1 MKPTDV
7 SIYSAV
13 KPDPLGDHGQ
23 AFMTETTPRN
33 WVLSSRQH
41 KIDTAVNKIKS
52 VTGIDPTGAE
62 FDAELIKAVAVS
74 QRKTAKLID
83 STIQKLS
90 SIG

>member
-13 KPDPLGDHGQ
+13 KPDPLDKHGQ

-33 WVLSSRQH
+33 WVLSSRQY

-52 VTGIDPTGAE
+52 ATGIDPTGAE
-62 FDAELIKAVAVS
+62 FDAELIKSVTVS
-74 QRKTAKLID
+74 QRKTAKFID

-90 SIG
+90 SID